1 MVIAQSPARV
11 ALFKVLFVSGEFII
25 NPMKTHHG
33 KDITTR
39 QATTS
44 KQLDIFFKE
53 SVFFIS
59 GDILLFLRL
68 FLTTRNS
75 LYWINNIAGMTRIQ
89 RIRLCTS

>member
-1 MVIAQSPARV
+1 MVLAQNAARF
-11 ALFKVLFVSGEFII
+11 ALSKVFFVSGEFIL
-25 NPMKTHHG
+25 NPMLTPIG
-33 KDITTR
+33 MDSTIT

-53 SVFFIS
+53 NVFFIS

-75 LYWINNIAGMTRIQ
+75 L
-89 RIRLCTS
+89 